1 MIKHKIEK
9 IFKSLSQ
16 QISNPKTELIYKNPY
31 TFLVSVVLSAQAT
44 DKSVNSSTV
53 GLFKII
59 KRPEDMIKL
68 GEANLKKYIKTI
80 GLYNSKAKNIINL
93 SKILIEKYNGKIP
106 SDFNLLT
113 SLPGVG
119 NKTASVYQNE
129 ILNIPRIAVDTHV
142 FRVSNRI
149 GLVKTKNPD
158 ETQIK
163 LESIIPKKWLKSA
176 HHLLILHGRYTCKS
190 QKPLCGD
197 CVVYKHC
204 SYIKSEQN
212 KKNISSQ

>member
-1 MIKHKIEK
+1 MRKEK
-9 IFKSLSQ
+9 INNIFQNLSKS
-16 QISNPKTELIYKNPY
+16 ITNPKTELKYKNNY
-31 TFLVSVVLSAQAT
+31 TFLISVVLSAQAT
-44 DKSVNSSTV
+44 DKSVNQATIE
-53 GLFKII
+53 LFKKI
-59 KRPEDMIKL
+59 KNPEEMIKL
-68 GEANLKKYIKTI
+68 GERRLKTFIKKI
-80 GLYNSKAKNIINL
+80 GLYNSKAKNIIKL
-93 SKILIEKYNGKIP
+93 SKILVEQYNSKIP
-106 SDFNLLT
+106 NEFNLLT

-158 ETQIK
+158 DTQEK

-190 QKPLCGD
+190 QKPMCD
-197 CVVYKHC
+197 QCVITKHC
-204 SYIKSEQN
+204 LYLKDEEN
-212 KKNISSQ
+212 